1 MVILSQIVLPNPQI
15 DTSIYI
21 LRHPTQTI
29 PSAPLYIVKHLEK
42 VGFVPENVTVTSV
55 RIFQI

>member
-1 MVILSQIVLPNPQI
+1 MVILSQIVLPSPQI

-29 PSAPLYIVKHLEK
+29 PSAPLSIVKHLEK